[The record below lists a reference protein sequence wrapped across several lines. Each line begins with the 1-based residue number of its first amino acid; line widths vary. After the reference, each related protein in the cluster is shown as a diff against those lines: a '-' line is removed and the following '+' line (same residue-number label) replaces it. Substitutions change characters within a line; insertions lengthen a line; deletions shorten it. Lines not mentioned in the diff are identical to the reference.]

1 MQIDSVLFVNVGV
14 RREYADRY
22 LNDFNSLLE
31 RHGIDSPL
39 RVAHFL
45 AQVLHESGLLRH
57 VEENLNYSAK
67 GLRSIFGKYFR
78 SDTEANAF
86 ARQPAKIANR
96 VYANRIGNGSEAS
109 GDGFRFRGRGLI
121 QLTGRANYQSF
132 SDWLGVDVVSTPD
145 KVASDYAVHS
155 AVFYWSTRKRSGLSL
170 NTYADRDSLLDI
182 TRAVN
187 GGTIGLEDRRHL
199 LLKLKQQLR
208 SRPGGDA
215 ISPAVAAPVR
225 ANPTHTVIAS
235 SLNLRSQPVVGSGNR
250 LAVIPEGTPVAR
262 LQGDTGDTWWQ
273 VQVSL
278 NGRLFDGFV
287 ASAHL
292 QPLTSDAATRRTS
305 PAAAPLP
312 PAHLHQ
318 GRPDITR
325 ARDGGRA
332 FPLGEKARPV
342 REGASLVERVDEIH
356 AIVTYLDS
364 AKAAH
369 KRYWPQGS
377 TTFCNIYAY
386 DYCCL
391 TGPYLPRVWWKS
403 DALDRLQRGE
413 SVEAVYDRTVRE
425 LNANMLHDWLEDYG
439 QRFGWQRAADI
450 DELQRAANDGGVCLI
465 VAKRKDLN
473 RSGHITA
480 VVPET
485 DDFSAAR
492 NAQGM
497 IQRPVESQAGATN
510 HRLVVQNR
518 AWWLDPKFSSFGLW
532 HHV

>member
-1 MQIDSVLFVNVGV
+1 MQIDSSLFVNVGV
-14 RREYADRY
+14 RRECAERYAG
-22 LNDFNSLLE
+22 DFNTLLA
-31 RHGIDSPL
+31 RYGIDTPL

-78 SDTEANAF
+78 SDAEANAF

-109 GDGFRFRGRGLI
+109 GDGYRFRGRGLI

-132 SDWLGVDVVSTPD
+132 SDWLGVDVVSAPD

-155 AVFYWSTRKRSGLSL
+155 AVFYWSTRKRNGLSL

-187 GGTIGLEDRRHL
+187 GGTIGLEDRKHL
-199 LLKLKQQLR
+199 LLKLKQQLA
-208 SRPGGDA
+208 SRPGVSA
-215 ISPAVAAPVR
+215 SLPTATTPER
-225 ANPTHTVIAS
+225 LPPTHSVTAS
-235 SLNLRSQPVVGSGNR
+235 SLNLRSQAVVNNGNR
-250 LAVIPEGTPVAR
+250 LAALPQGTPIALLEGKPEDAWWKIQVA
-262 LQGDTGDTWWQ
+262 
-273 VQVSL
+273 L
-278 NGRLFDGFV
+278 NGRLFEGFV

-292 QPLTSDAATRRTS
+292 KPFSGAPAARAAA
-305 PAAAPLP
+305 PAAAIP
-312 PAHLHQ
+312 PAHLQ
-318 GRPDITR
+318 QDRPDITR

-332 FPLGEKARPV
+332 FPLGEKPRPG
-342 REGASLVERVDEIH
+342 RQGAVPAERVDEIH
-356 AIVTYLDS
+356 AIVAYLDS

-386 DYCCL
+386 DYCYL
-391 TGPYLPRVWWKS
+391 VGPYLPRVWWKN
-403 DALDRLQRGE
+403 DALERLQRGDP
-413 SVEAVYDRTVRE
+413 VDAVYDRTVRE
-425 LNANMLHDWLEDYG
+425 LNANALHDWLEDYG
-439 QRFGWQRAADI
+439 ERFGWQRAADI

-485 DDFSAAR
+485 DDFSASR

-510 HRLVVQNR
+510 YRLVVQNR

-532 HHV
+532 HHA